1 MAEEC
6 ELGSAVHLPHD
17 SLRLRVNAFSAAVVV
32 RERKA
37 GVDGGPVEF
46 EAVGEGVQV
55 GQVGGPDCGD
65 PLGEPGVVAR
75 SRGEEVGEL
84 SDEVGQFGQLR
95 AGRR

>member
-1 MAEEC
+1 M
-6 ELGSAVHLPHD
+6 
-17 SLRLRVNAFSAAVVV
+17 V
-32 RERKA
+32 RERKS

-46 EAVGEGVQV
+46 EAVGEGMEVRK
-55 GQVGGPDCGD
+55 GGGPDCDD

-84 SDEVGQFGQLR
+84 SDEVGQFDHLR